1 MKIVRYRNICDFI
14 SDFICATSIYQR
26 VRLVLHIVMVQA
38 EENYSY
44 KMSSMFYVTGD
55 FLMIQNCSTKV
66 SQSFIIQFL

>member
-1 MKIVRYRNICDFI
+1 MKTVRYRSICDFI
-14 SDFICATSIYQR
+14 SDFICAITIYQR
-26 VRLVLHIVMVQA
+26 VKLALHIVMVQA

-66 SQSFIIQFL
+66 SQSFIQFS